1 MLRAPVPGLVAMRQA
16 VILAAGRGER
26 LRPRTDFLPKPL
38 LSVAGRPLIVRHLD
52 HLAAAGVE
60 RIFINLS
67 HLGALLPRFLGRQ
80 WQGMSLEYSDE
91 RAQRLETGGAL
102 IALRERLENAPF
114 LLLNGDICTEHPLA
128 QLLAGDPG
136 LVLVD
141 NPAHH
146 PEGDFAMEKGRVTVP
161 AAGPPTYTYSGLALL
176 DAAWLAN
183 FPSGPAPLAPWL
195 RQWVAKGLLRAYLQQ
210 GYWCDVGTP
219 ERLQAARLHY
229 GGA

>member
-67 HLGALLPRFLGRQ
+67 HLGALLP
-80 WQGMSLEYSDE
+80 
-91 RAQRLETGGAL
+91 
-102 IALRERLENAPF
+102 
-114 LLLNGDICTEHPLA
+114 
-128 QLLAGDPG
+128 
-136 LVLVD
+136 
-141 NPAHH
+141 
-146 PEGDFAMEKGRVTVP
+146 
-161 AAGPPTYTYSGLALL
+161 PTYTYSGLALL